1 MPVDK
6 ETTSKTSPPS
16 EAVNDFHRNS
26 DVDARKE
33 SQHHTLGNRP
43 GNASPGDHVH
53 DGQNG
58 IALLD
63 GVSFTLSRTANV
75 ASILDQICDAL
86 EKIGAV
92 NNTTA

>member
-1 MPVDK
+1 
-6 ETTSKTSPPS
+6 
-16 EAVNDFHRNS
+16 VNDFHRNS
-26 DVDARKE
+26 DVDTRRE

-43 GNASPGDHVH
+43 GNASPGDHIH